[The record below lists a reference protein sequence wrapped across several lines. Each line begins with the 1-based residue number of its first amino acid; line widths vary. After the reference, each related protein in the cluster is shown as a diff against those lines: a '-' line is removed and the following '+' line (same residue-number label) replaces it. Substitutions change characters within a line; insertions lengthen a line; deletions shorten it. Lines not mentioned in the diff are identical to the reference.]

1 MRMLMKKQAI
11 LLAILLVFT
20 VGISYWNVE
29 QQQTIIS
36 LRETLSILNRENKTV
51 KSEEQKRTS
60 EIDQLKNQLA
70 ASTEVLKK
78 LQKPIAHSATDADLI
93 GEYVL
98 TVTKLYEANLNFT
111 PETYKQRKEEV
122 TNYLSDELIKEY
134 FGQKRNTYQESNGM
148 TSKLIS
154 LEVYPKV
161 EKHDEI
167 EGLAVAYHQS
177 KMSGEDWI
185 SGMNI
190 FKVTYDRS
198 TKKVIKIKNLGSG
211 YVGD

>member
-1 MRMLMKKQAI
+1 M
-11 LLAILLVFT
+11 
-20 VGISYWNVE
+20 
-29 QQQTIIS
+29 
-36 LRETLSILNRENKTV
+36 
-51 KSEEQKRTS
+51 KSEEQELSS
-60 EIDQLKNQLA
+60 EVDQLKNQLA
-70 ASTEVLKK
+70 NSSETLKK
-78 LQKPIAHSATDADLI
+78 IQKQRTDTATNADLI

-111 PETYKQRKEEV
+111 PETYKHCKEEV
-122 TNYLSDELIKEY
+122 TNYLSEELVKEY
-134 FGQKRNTYQESNGM
+134 FGQKRNTYQEANGM

-161 EKHDEI
+161 EKQDEI

-177 KMSGEDWI
+177 KMNGEDWI

-190 FKVTYDRS
+190 FKVTYDRNM
-198 TKKVIKIKNLGSG
+198 KKVTKIKNLGSG

>member
-1 MRMLMKKQAI
+1 MKKQAI
-11 LLAILLVFT
+11 LLVILLVIT

-29 QQQTIIS
+29 QQQTIVL
-36 LRETLSILNRENKTV
+36 LRETSSTLKRENKTV
-51 KSEEQKRTS
+51 KSEEQERTL

-70 ASTEVLKK
+70 ASTEALKK
-78 LQKPIAHSATDADLI
+78 LQKQSADTATDVDPI

-111 PETYKQRKEEV
+111 PETYKHCKEEV

-134 FGQKRNTYQESNGM
+134 FGQKRNTYQEANGM

-161 EKHDEI
+161 DKYDEI
-167 EGLAVAYHQS
+167 EGLVVVHHQS
-177 KMSGEDWI
+177 KMSGKDWL

-190 FKVTYDRS
+190 FKVTYDRN
-198 TKKVIKIKNLGSG
+198 TKKVTKIKNLGSG
-211 YVGD
+211 YGGD

>member
-11 LLAILLVFT
+11 LLVILLIIT

-29 QQQTIIS
+29 QQQTIVS
-36 LRETLSILNRENKTV
+36 LRETSSILKRENKKV
-51 KSEEQKRTS
+51 KSEEQERSS
-60 EIDQLKNQLA
+60 EVDQLKNQLT
-70 ASTEVLKK
+70 ASSETLKK
-78 LQKPIAHSATDADLI
+78 LQKQRAGVATDADLI
-93 GEYVL
+93 EEYVL

-111 PETYKQRKEEV
+111 PETYKQCKEEV
-122 TNYLSDELIKEY
+122 TNYLSEELVKEY

-190 FKVTYDRS
+190 FKVTYDRN
-198 TKKVIKIKNLGSG
+198 TKKVTKIKNLGSG
-211 YVGD
+211 YGGD